1 MPKILEDR
9 RKAIARNN
17 PNLSESSTWAI
28 ATSALQKEGKLP
40 RHQQGGRVGLTIRR
54 PVRPPEDPALI
65 REPYQPVPTPEW
77 PEQDGDRDPPPPPRV
92 KNYCKGGK
100 VISTRRM

>member
-17 PNLSESSTWAI
+17 PKLSESSTWAI

-40 RHQQGGRVGLTIRR
+40 KKKYDNGGGVSM
-54 PVRPPEDPALI
+54 DS
-65 REPYQPVPTPEW
+65 
-77 PEQDGDRDPPPPPRV
+77 
-92 KNYCKGGK
+92 YCAGGK

>member
-17 PNLSESSTWAI
+17 PKLSESSTWAI

-40 RHQQGGRVGLTIRR
+40 KKHQEGGMVSN
-54 PVRPPEDPALI
+54 
-65 REPYQPVPTPEW
+65 
-77 PEQDGDRDPPPPPRV
+77 
-92 KNYCKGGK
+92 NYCAGGK